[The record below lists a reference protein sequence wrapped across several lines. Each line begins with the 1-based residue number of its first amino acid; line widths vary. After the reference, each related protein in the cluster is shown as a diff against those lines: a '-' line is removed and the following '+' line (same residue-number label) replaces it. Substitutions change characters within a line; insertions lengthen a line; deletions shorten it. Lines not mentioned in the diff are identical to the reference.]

1 MKKNILMILSIFI
14 VNASAYSQKLKKR
27 GKSLTNVAPVA
38 KAGKD
43 MKVYPG
49 TNISFDGSKS
59 WDVNGGKLEYEWAFP
74 IPLVGKNNP
83 AFYKTDTLKSSNKKS
98 SINYAKTFTK
108 SFSFKL
114 PEKLPPKS
122 EFIVKLRVKDE
133 GGLSST
139 DSLVVEVLKPIS
151 ADSMAVIMA
160 AQEEKKKSKKKRKK
174 SNIPISIQGLS
185 TSSISSIQK
194 DAVNSLIYKTLIDMG
209 IEGAIDP
216 SKSILSIYNSVSKN
230 SEKGSD
236 AKTKNDSLKYNPNC
250 DTDSCAAVNA
260 IIAKA
265 EYVLSWELN
274 EHSILSVSYTHL
286 TLPTKA

>member
-1 MKKNILMILSIFI
+1 MKKNILIILSIFI
-14 VNASAYSQKLKKR
+14 VNASAYSQKPKKR

-108 SFSFKL
+108 TFSFKL

-174 SNIPISIQGLS
+174 SNISTLS
-185 TSSISSIQK
+185 KGYLRVVLFLCKKMQ
-194 DAVNSLIYKTLIDMG
+194 LI
-209 IEGAIDP
+209 
-216 SKSILSIYNSVSKN
+216 V
-230 SEKGSD
+230 
-236 AKTKNDSLKYNPNC
+236 
-250 DTDSCAAVNA
+250 
-260 IIAKA
+260 
-265 EYVLSWELN
+265 
-274 EHSILSVSYTHL
+274 
-286 TLPTKA
+286 